1 MEEIL
6 PRNALPLKALM
17 ERELCSIRCKPLR
30 RLSSRKGSSCLDFA
44 ALGGVRSL
52 VGSWAVKA
60 SESIQEIAMN
70 RLKPVQGRPGED
82 CLLCADS
89 VLSFKSYL

>member
-1 MEEIL
+1 
-6 PRNALPLKALM
+6 
-17 ERELCSIRCKPLR
+17 
-30 RLSSRKGSSCLDFA
+30 LDLA
-44 ALGGVRSL
+44 ALRGVRSWI
-52 VGSWAVKA
+52 GSGAVKA
-60 SESIQEIAMN
+60 SESIQEMAMN

>member
-1 MEEIL
+1 MD
-6 PRNALPLKALM
+6 RQRG
-17 ERELCSIRCKPLR
+17 REGQR
-30 RLSSRKGSSCLDFA
+30 
-44 ALGGVRSL
+44 
-52 VGSWAVKA
+52 
-60 SESIQEIAMN
+60 EQEMAMN